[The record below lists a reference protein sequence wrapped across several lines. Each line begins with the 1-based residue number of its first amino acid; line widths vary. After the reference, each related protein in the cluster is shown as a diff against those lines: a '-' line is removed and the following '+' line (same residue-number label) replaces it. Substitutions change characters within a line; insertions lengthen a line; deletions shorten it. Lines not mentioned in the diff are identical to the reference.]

1 MVHCYSNKSIDILS
15 LCVGDV
21 ALISLLAYKTYTSNF
36 MEQSHTSVVLN
47 NTSDRQSGAYEAT
60 LPDYLQVRDNY
71 GMKDLLL
78 FIVIAIL
85 SSQVMYHTVCGFLQL
100 YFYKLQR
107 DNATEWKCQ
116 PHRFLTREN
125 EIHEIVVGTINMT
138 LTSSIS
144 GILACW
150 VANGNYS
157 SVYFRVGEY
166 GHLYFALSIPLF
178 FLWVEGSA
186 YYSHKLLH
194 TPWLY
199 KTFHKHH
206 HRYHSPTA
214 YSLIAMSP
222 FEAIFM
228 QSFLIVPLFTAP
240 IHAMV
245 FIGVVVYAYYFGMI
259 DHSGIKMESWF
270 PWQPDTMFHD
280 DHHRCVI
287 H

>member
-1 MVHCYSNKSIDILS
+1 MHAYI
-15 LCVGDV
+15 GDV

-36 MEQSHTSVVLN
+36 REQSHTFVVQN

-60 LPDYLQVRDNY
+60 LPDYLQVQDEY

-78 FIVIAIL
+78 FVVMSVL
-85 SSQVMYHTVCGFLQL
+85 SSQAMYHTVCGLLQL
-100 YFYKLQR
+100 YFYNLQR
-107 DNATEWKCQ
+107 DNAKEWKCQ

-125 EIHEIVVGTINMT
+125 EVHEIVVGTINMT
-138 LTSSIS
+138 TASIVS
-144 GILACW
+144 GFLACW

-166 GHLYFALSIPLF
+166 GYLYFALSIPLV

-194 TPWLY
+194 TPWFY

-214 YSLIAMSP
+214 YSAIAMSP
-222 FEAIFM
+222 FEALFF
-228 QSFLIVPLFTAP
+228 QSLFVVPLFTAP

-245 FIGVVVYAYYFGMI
+245 FIGVLMYVYYFGMI

-280 DHHRCVI
+280 DHHRCV
-287 H
+287 